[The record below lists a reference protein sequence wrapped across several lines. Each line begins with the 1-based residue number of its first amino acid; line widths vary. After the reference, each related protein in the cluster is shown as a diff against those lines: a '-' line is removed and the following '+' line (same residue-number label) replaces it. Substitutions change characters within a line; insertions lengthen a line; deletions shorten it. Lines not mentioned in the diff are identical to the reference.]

1 MAAMTHRLK
10 PLLLAALACSLSA
23 CAPKPQP
30 AAPPAKGPDGPTAP
44 KPVPEAAATTPRLR
58 EAVEAATDLFNRGE
72 NDLACEQVRRAEG
85 VKGSSS
91 AADAELT
98 KQLNDYRQACEPTP

>member
-1 MAAMTHRLK
+1 MTHRLK
-10 PLLLAALACSLSA
+10 PLLLAALALSLSA

-98 KQLNDYRQACEPTP
+98 SQLNDYHQACEPTP

>member
-1 MAAMTHRLK
+1 MTLRLK
-10 PLLLAALACSLSA
+10 PLLLAALAFSLSA

-30 AAPPAKGPDGPTAP
+30 PVQPTKGHGGPTAP
-44 KPVPEAAATTPRLR
+44 KPIPEAAATTPRLQ

-72 NDLACEQVRRAEG
+72 NDLACEQVKRAEG
-85 VKGSSS
+85 VKGSNS